1 MQLSDK
7 TYNIVK
13 WFVSIFLPA
22 LATLIG
28 TIGKA
33 INWQQTDLT
42 LTILG
47 AVTVFLG
54 AIMLHSTAQYNKG
67 DE

>member
-7 TYNIVK
+7 TYNYVK

-22 LATLIG
+22 AATLIG

-33 INWQQTDLT
+33 VNWPHTDLT

-54 AIMLHSTAQYNKG
+54 ATMLHSTAQYNKE

>member
-28 TIGKA
+28 TIGPA
-33 INWQQTDLT
+33 LNWPHTELA

-47 AVTVFLG
+47 AFTVFLG
-54 AIMLHSTAQYNKG
+54 ATMLHSTAQYNK
-67 DE
+67 EVE

>member
-7 TYNIVK
+7 TYNYVK

-22 LATLIG
+22 AATLIG

-33 INWQQTDLT
+33 VNWPHTDLT

-54 AIMLHSTAQYNKG
+54 ATMLHSTAQYNKG
-67 DE
+67 GE

>member
-7 TYNIVK
+7 TYNYVK

-22 LATLIG
+22 AATLIG

-33 INWQQTDLT
+33 VNWPHTDLT

-54 AIMLHSTAQYNKG
+54 ATMLHSTAQYNKG
-67 DE
+67 DQ